1 MVLRGR
7 LRFSMGSPHPQVNPQ
22 CSILVKRSRAS
33 PLGKIGQDYEHD
45 GTPALTRSHK
55 RGTPQCQSEGVQQ
68 MARQQHRKRMGLNE
82 IDQVK
87 IGKIRDSEKGTALKP
102 KE

>member
-1 MVLRGR
+1 
-7 LRFSMGSPHPQVNPQ
+7 
-22 CSILVKRSRAS
+22 
-33 PLGKIGQDYEHD
+33 
-45 GTPALTRSHK
+45 
-55 RGTPQCQSEGVQQ
+55 